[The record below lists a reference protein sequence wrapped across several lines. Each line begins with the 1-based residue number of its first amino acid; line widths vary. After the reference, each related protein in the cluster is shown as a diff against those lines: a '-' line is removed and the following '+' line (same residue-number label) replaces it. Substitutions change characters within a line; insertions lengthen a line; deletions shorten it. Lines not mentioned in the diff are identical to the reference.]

1 LIALED
7 SIDAAIFEEAVDALG
22 NVPKLTI
29 SGTSVCY
36 LAQKLLTEI
45 RDAVKNHNFTKVLS
59 SHSELNM
66 CV

>member
-22 NVPKLTI
+22 SVPKLTI
-29 SGTSVCY
+29 SGTSVRY

-45 RDAVKNHNFTKVLS
+45 RDAVKNHDFTKVLS
-59 SHSELNM
+59 PRREFNM